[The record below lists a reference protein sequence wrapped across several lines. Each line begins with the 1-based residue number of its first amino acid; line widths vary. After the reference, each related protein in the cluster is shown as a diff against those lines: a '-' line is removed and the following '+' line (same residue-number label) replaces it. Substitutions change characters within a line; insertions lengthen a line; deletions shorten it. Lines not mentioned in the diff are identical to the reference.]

1 MTESEALA
9 IEEHIADLA
18 LAVQFTIQGWGETK
32 RKISQCAIAIPLDAP
47 APANPIKCSEPMLDA
62 NMDAPMA
69 SHVASRPPK
78 K

>member
-32 RKISQCAIAIPLDAP
+32 GK
-47 APANPIKCSEPMLDA
+47 
-62 NMDAPMA
+62 
-69 SHVASRPPK
+69 
-78 K
+78 